1 MITFCY
7 LVINHLGI
15 SSAIQHLWIKIPVKK
30 HHLCLYLCFQIQKG
44 GKAPRAG
51 IWRLLHPTSVLLSKS
66 TKAGTQS
73 LDSYSVGWSCLSR
86 ELGAHDPLCSLPAL
100 PILQFCDSSLLYF
113 FPKQRARTFHCDF
126 KSFFL
131 LQTGSSEQDVVC
143 VRAFTFLCNHWC
155 CCYFVLCSFFS
166 SGVTLKPL
174 WFFFL
179 SVPYRNIFLLHLRS
193 HLFLFFLKSD
203 LMKNT
208 YQNAPCE

>member
-30 HHLCLYLCFQIQKG
+30 HHLCLNLCFQIQNG

-113 FPKQRARTFHCDF
+113 CPKQRARIFHCDF

-155 CCYFVLCSFFS
+155 CCYFVLCSFF
-166 SGVTLKPL
+166 PL
-174 WFFFL
+174 VSLWNLFDFFF
-179 SVPYRNIFLLHLRS
+179 SQYPTGIFFCCTCVLI
-193 HLFLFFLKSD
+193 FFFFFWKV
-203 LMKNT
+203 T
-208 YQNAPCE
+208 